1 MPWVRIDDHTDELPK
16 IAEVG
21 PLGFSLWVAGLAYCN
36 RNLTDGAIPRRV
48 AHTLMCFEGIT
59 DNGEEVTGGKV
70 AAMLVEAGMWERT
83 ADGYQVHDYLEYQ
96 ESRARIL
103 EKREEAKLR
112 MQHGRNAQR
121 SSQEVRANI
130 VRSSLPPTP
139 TPTPTPLP
147 TPTPENGA
155 NAPRPRRAK
164 PPVPAAVEVARHA
177 MNRYPPKAWYERI
190 ADAVGD
196 EPDALERWRA
206 LCVSWVGRGYNPQNV
221 EGLLDAWHAGGLAS
235 RKGPNGA
242 HANADPPQIILT
254 GTDSGFAYGEIDRWR
269 AEQAAK
275 RREQEAATCAV

>member
-1 MPWVRIDDHTDELPK
+1 
-16 IAEVG
+16 
-21 PLGFSLWVAGLAYCN
+21 
-36 RNLTDGAIPRRV
+36 
-48 AHTLMCFEGIT
+48 
-59 DNGEEVTGGKV
+59 
-70 AAMLVEAGMWERT
+70 
-83 ADGYQVHDYLEYQ
+83 
-96 ESRARIL
+96 
-103 EKREEAKLR
+103 
-112 MQHGRNAQR
+112 
-121 SSQEVRANI
+121 
-130 VRSSLPPTP
+130 
-139 TPTPTPLP
+139 
-147 TPTPENGA
+147 
-155 NAPRPRRAK
+155 
-164 PPVPAAVEVARHA
+164 